1 MIMVR
6 QRDRRH
12 GRRSRGQSTLE
23 YILVIAAVLLAIIAA
38 IGRVLT
44 PRVDQVQNQAG
55 NALSTA
61 SNRFGTRIQMG
72 N

>member
-1 MIMVR
+1 MIMVG

-23 YILVIAAVLLAIIAA
+23 YILVVAAVLLAIIAA

-44 PRVDQVQNQAG
+44 PRVSDVANEAG
-55 NALSTA
+55 NTMTAA
-61 SNRFGTRIQMG
+61 SNRITNKLQIR
-72 N
+72 